1 MKTRIKGLT
10 LLLLCQIFDAAAT
23 NLLDAAQLQRGVGQV
38 EFIRQ
43 AGKRM
48 IRLTGKTPQP
58 PPNGN
63 AYLKFRLKLDRPVSL
78 TGKAIRFKVTSPR
91 SERYGGVIFNT
102 FAPDAHKPSWLLMR
116 WNRKLFAKEPVPM
129 VISAGSD
136 RTLKWQTA
144 PGRDDQIDRLE
155 FMFGSPFANQEG
167 EFLISDITVG
177 PEHSPDDPE
186 LQLEAEHF
194 RFSPEH
200 LEIVTD
206 RRFSGGKGIRLRPD
220 TDLTEAELEM
230 QFEVHPGHYVLT
242 TTVAAEEPLTRR
254 LQAASN
260 NADSPR
266 IGVRCDDGPWR
277 KRVVLFAH
285 EAHNPFRE
293 RPILDLRLE
302 GGVHRLRFRL
312 PPGIQLDKL
321 TLAPYQPPKVPEAA
335 TCYRPTVLPPEG
347 HPRVFLSARTL
358 PTIRRNLELPE
369 NREVWDKLLQTA
381 AQTIQ
386 PQTQDAEIS
395 TCDPA
400 FEKYM
405 QARAFVALMR
415 SDRKLAGE
423 TAAAF
428 RDYLAQIRYDNM
440 TDVTRAIGHTILTAA
455 LIYDWCFDAL
465 TPAERAAMAEK
476 MLELAEQTEI
486 GYPPFKQDVVNGH
499 GNEMQFTRDLIAMGI
514 ALYGENPL
522 PYRYCTYRFFEEIVP
537 MHRFEYRSLWHN
549 QGMAYGVVRF
559 SGDVIAALLYE
570 RMNGVQAFPAYV
582 KKLPYSWFYLRLPD
596 GTMFRDGDDFYM
608 TNQRG
613 LYSSNYESTFLS
625 AVYSADPVLKGE
637 SQRQGIDT
645 WKFNHPVQFLLF
657 NDPTVPTQP
666 DYSHL
671 PLTRLM
677 PPPYPAMAARTGWTM
692 GGDSRDALVFLK
704 GANYQSVGHQHL
716 DAGSFQLYYRGL
728 QAVDLGIYLQFGT
741 PYDRNFNKRSIA
753 HNVLLA
759 YDPAENWGWL
769 ANDGGQQYFCS
780 WPSGKSPSNLQEMLE
795 KSRNGTMLAA
805 AFGPDRKRPFYSFFK
820 NDLTAAYTK
829 KINRYM
835 RSFVFLHTGRTG
847 QPAALVVFDRVLTSD
862 DAVRTWFQLN
872 TLSAPERRERT
883 FISRYGAGQLTTRLL
898 LPQEPLTVETHSGP
912 DSRRVFGKE
921 YAIPPT
927 GLPEEN
933 GTRTMIAPTVQKQ
946 DTRFLAILQPGDPDV
961 EPSPVSLRES
971 PTHLELTLADTLL
984 VLGGNFSPV
993 SDTVKIVV
1001 PESVSRV
1008 VFADF
1013 SAGKWTVCPDSG
1025 TGNRE
1030 TFTTAPGQLC
1040 GTLFLKPGTYR
1051 LERTALPVVSTPA
1064 ESL

>member
-1 MKTRIKGLT
+1 MRLRLGLPA
-10 LLLLCQIFDAAAT
+10 LLAFGLASGMTAT
-23 NLLDAAQLQRGVGQV
+23 DLLDGAQLQRGVGQV
-38 EFIRQ
+38 EFFQRD
-43 AGKRM
+43 GKKM

-58 PPNGN
+58 RPNGN
-63 AYLKFRLKLDRPVSL
+63 AYLKFRLKLERPVSL
-78 TGKAIRFKVTSPR
+78 SGRAVRFRVASLR

-102 FAPDAHKPSWLLMR
+102 FAPDADKPAWSLMR
-116 WNRKLFAKEPVPM
+116 WDRKLFGQEPVPM

-144 PGRDDQIDRLE
+144 PGRDDRIDRLE

-177 PEHSPDDPE
+177 PEYSPDDPE
-186 LQLEAEHF
+186 LQMEAERL
-194 RFSPEH
+194 RFSPDQ
-200 LEIVTD
+200 LEIVAD

-220 TDLTEAELEM
+220 ADAAVAELEM
-230 QFEVHPGHYVLT
+230 SFEVRPGHYILT
-242 TTVAAEEPLTRR
+242 TAVAAEEPLARR
-254 LQAASN
+254 LRAAAN
-260 NADSPR
+260 NAASPR

-277 KRVVLFAH
+277 KRVVVFAH
-285 EAHNPFRE
+285 EAHNPYRE
-293 RPILDLRLE
+293 RPIMDLRLE
-302 GGVHRLRFRL
+302 SGVHRLRFRL

-321 TLAPYQPPKVPEAA
+321 TLTPYQPPKVPEAA
-335 TCYRPTVLPPEG
+335 TRYRPTVLPPDE
-347 HPRVFLSARTL
+347 HPRVFLSSQTL
-358 PTIRRNLELPE
+358 PAIRGNLELPE
-369 NREVWDKLLQTA
+369 NREVWEKAQQTA
-381 AQTIQ
+381 AQIIT
-386 PQTQDAEIS
+386 PQIRDAEIS
-395 TCDPA
+395 TCDPT
-400 FEKYM
+400 FEKYI
-405 QARAFVALMR
+405 QVRAFVALMR
-415 SDRKLAGE
+415 GDRKLAGE

-428 RDYLAQIRYDNM
+428 RDYLSQIWYDNM
-440 TDVTRAIGHTILTAA
+440 TDVTRAIGHTILTAS

-465 TPAERAAMAEK
+465 TPEERAAMAEK
-476 MLELAEQTEI
+476 MLELAERTEI

-570 RMNGVQAFPAYV
+570 RMNDVQAFPDYV

-625 AVYSADPVLKGE
+625 AAYSADPVLKGE

-657 NDPTVPTQP
+657 NDPILPAQP

-692 GGDSRDALVFLK
+692 GADSRDVLVFLK

-759 YDPAENWGWL
+759 YDPDEDWGWL
-769 ANDGGQQYFCS
+769 ANDGGQQYFCG
-780 WPSGKSPSNLQEMLE
+780 WPSGKSPSSLQEMLE
-795 KSRNGTMLAA
+795 KSKNGAMLAA
-805 AFGPDRKRPFYSFFK
+805 DFGPDRQRPFYSFFK
-820 NDLTAAYTK
+820 NDLAAAYTK
-829 KINRYM
+829 KISRYV
-835 RSFVFLHTGRTG
+835 RSFVFLHTGRPG
-847 QPAALVVFDRVLTSD
+847 QPAALVVFDRVRTSG
-862 DAVRTWFQLN
+862 DAVRTWFQFN

-883 FISRYGAGQLTTRLL
+883 FVSRYGAGQLTTRLL
-898 LPQEPLTVETHSGP
+898 LPQAPLTVETHSGP
-912 DSRRVFGKE
+912 DSRRVFGKTFE
-921 YAIPPT
+921 LPST

-933 GTRTMIAPTVQKQ
+933 GTRTMIAPAVQQ
-946 DTRFLAILQPGDPDV
+946 RDTRFLAVLQPGDPEV
-961 EPSPVSLRES
+961 EPAPVALREG
-971 PTHLELTLADTLL
+971 PAHLELTLADTLL

-993 SDTVKIVV
+993 ADTVEITV

-1013 SAGKWTVCPDSG
+1013 AAGEWTVRPASG
-1025 TGNRE
+1025 NGEVR
-1030 TFTTAPGQLC
+1030 TFTAHPERLC
-1040 GTLFLKPGTYR
+1040 GVLSLTPGKYQLTR
-1051 LERTALPVVSTPA
+1051 HIPSAP
-1064 ESL
+1064 